1 MVDLSIVETEIENAV
16 NEERKEADGL
26 HAMEQIVSLTELD
39 DEVLASRMYD
49 DIEKITVRD
58 NSSLDIKWKF
68 DVDYSKSYP

>member
-1 MVDLSIVETEIENAV
+1 
-16 NEERKEADGL
+16 
-26 HAMEQIVSLTELD
+26 MEQIVSLTELD

-49 DIEKITVRD
+49 DIEKITLRD